1 MNQEALEQRIAA
13 LETIIEGMQDQLDE
27 VAERARA
34 TDSLLEDFGIV
45 EGFRP
50 PWAKR

>member
-1 MNQEALEQRIAA
+1 METEALEQRITE
-13 LETIIEGMQDQLDE
+13 LEATIENLLEQLDE
-27 VAERARA
+27 VTERARA